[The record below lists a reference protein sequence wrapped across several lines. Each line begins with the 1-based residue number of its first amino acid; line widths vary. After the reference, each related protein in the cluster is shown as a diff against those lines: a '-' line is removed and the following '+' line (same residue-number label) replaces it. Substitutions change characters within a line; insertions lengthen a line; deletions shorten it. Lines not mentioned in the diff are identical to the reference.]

1 MSTHDSKI
9 ITFYSYKG
17 GVGRSMA
24 LANVAWLLASKYRK
38 KVLAIDWDL
47 EAPGLHRFFNV
58 QEENIKKGLI
68 DLFYDYKDLLKK
80 DAFSLDEGLIKI
92 NRYIIKVPEK
102 TKIGGSI
109 LFMPSGKQDKG
120 YAKRVNEF
128 GWQDFYTKW
137 HGFGFI
143 EYLKDQFKKNADIVL
158 IDSRTGVTDSGGI
171 CTMQL
176 PEVVVLL
183 FSLNEQNLAGTKMII
198 ESISKKSTKVKDQKK
213 PPKLVL
219 IPSRVERYLEQ
230 EAKYD
235 WEERA
240 AERLGEYLP
249 EKEKKRAF
257 KYMKKKSIPYVG
269 YFSFGEM
276 LAVKKDPDGELAG
289 SLDDLTVSALEAAGL
304 WEEKMEIAPE
314 PVRADIRYALKGYG
328 FKRRIISMFIIIAL
342 TFSVVISY
350 QLFFKKRPIDNSV
363 TLIDLGNSFLDIAG
377 DRDNIRDKEEY
388 LNKAIQQFNNAL
400 DRLNVKK
407 NPHSYA
413 KAHNGLGNAYRDFAG
428 IRDKGENLNRAIQSF
443 NEALP
448 IFTVDDDPI
457 YYVQA
462 HNGLGNTYRDL
473 AGVRDKEENLFK
485 AIDTFERA
493 LTVKEDPFWYA
504 KTQNDLGN
512 AYRDLSLAQNN
523 KEPLKR
529 AIQSYNRALGI
540 FNAKEYPSY
549 HEEVSLNLDRA
560 ISMQRIIQKKKPYQK
575 QIK

>member
-24 LANVAWLLASKYRK
+24 LANVAWLLASKYSK

-68 DLFYDYKDLLKK
+68 DLFYDYKDLLRQ
-80 DAFSLDEGLIKI
+80 DAFSLDEGLVKI

-128 GWQDFYTKW
+128 GWQDFYTNW
-137 HGFGFI
+137 YGFGFI

-176 PEVVVLL
+176 PDAVVLL
-183 FSLNEQNLAGTKMII
+183 FSLNEQNIAGTKMII
-198 ESISKKSTKVKDQKK
+198 ESISKKSTKVKDQKE

-219 IPSRVERYLEQ
+219 VPSRVERYLEQ
-230 EAKYD
+230 EAKYV

-269 YFSFGEM
+269 YFSFGEI

-289 SLDDLTVSALEAAGL
+289 SLDDLTVSALEAAGIRT
-304 WEEKMEIAPE
+304 EEMKVTAE
-314 PVRADIRYALKGYG
+314 PLPAVRSQRLNLFSIKNL
-328 FKRRIISMFIIIAL
+328 IISIIIIAAIVFG
-342 TFSVVISY
+342 TVKSY
-350 QLFFKKRPIDNSV
+350 QRIFKKGPIDNGIS
-363 TLIDLGNSFLDIAG
+363 LIELGNGFLDIAE
-377 DRDNIRDKEEY
+377 DRNNIADKEEN
-388 LNKAIQQFNNAL
+388 LNRATQSFNKAL
-400 DRLNVKK
+400 DILNVKE
-407 NPHSYA
+407 NPLWYA
-413 KAHNGLGNAYRDFAG
+413 KAHNGLGNVYRDFAG
-428 IRDKGENLNRAIQSF
+428 IRDKEENLNRAIQSF
-443 NEALP
+443 YEVLP
-448 IFTVDDDPI
+448 IFTVDENPI
-457 YYVQA
+457 YYVQV

-485 AIDTFERA
+485 AIDTFQKA
-493 LTVKEDPFWYA
+493 LTVKEDPYWYA
-504 KTQNDLGN
+504 KTQNDLGVT
-512 AYRDLSLAQNN
+512 YQDLALAQNN
-523 KEPLKR
+523 KEHLYR
-529 AIQSYNRALGI
+529 AIQSYNTALDI
-540 FNAKEYPSY
+540 FNVKEYPSY
-549 HEEVSLNLDRA
+549 HEEVASNLDRA
-560 ISMQRIIQKKKPYQK
+560 ISMQKAIQKKMPSQK
-575 QIK
+575 QKK